1 MKTTELILKYLIY
14 TAIAF
19 IAIIFLIGA
28 FSCNPL
34 KKAQQTFDANKPAAA
49 EYCADRFPV
58 KDSLIKGDT
67 LVTTDTL
74 YVKEYDTIVDTIKL
88 KSYYPTKYITKT
100 IRITD
105 TVIRRD
111 NAREQVL
118 ANQVRQCNDVQ
129 IELIEKNT
137 RLSEQVD
144 EMKGK
149 RDKWRTRFFILLG
162 LTIAY
167 VGLRVKKLIPF

>member
-1 MKTTELILKYLIY
+1 MRYILIILLF
-14 TAIAF
+14 A
-19 IAIIFLIGA
+19 
-28 FSCNPL
+28 SCNPL
-34 KKAQQTFDANKPAAA
+34 KKAQQTFDENKPAAA

-67 LVTTDTL
+67 LVTVDTL
-74 YVKEYDTIVDTIKL
+74 YVKEYENIVTVDTIPMPL
-88 KSYYPTKYITKT
+88 PAVTHTRYITKT
-100 IRITD
+100 IRIVD

-118 ANQVRQCNDVQ
+118 ANQARQCNDLQ
-129 IELIEKNT
+129 IELINKNT

-149 RDKWRTRFFILLG
+149 RDKWRIRFFILLG
-162 LTIAY
+162 LTIVYA
-167 VGLRVKKLIPF
+167 GLRVKKLIPF

>member
-1 MKTTELILKYLIY
+1 MRYLLIILLF
-14 TAIAF
+14 A
-19 IAIIFLIGA
+19 
-28 FSCNPL
+28 SCNPL

-67 LVTTDTL
+67 LITTDTL
-74 YVKEYDTIVDTIKL
+74 YIKEYENIVTVDTVPMPL
-88 KSYYPTKYITKT
+88 PSVTHTRYITKT

-111 NAREQVL
+111 NAMEQVL
-118 ANQVRQCNDVQ
+118 ANQVRHCNDLQ
-129 IELIEKNT
+129 IELIDKNT

-144 EMKGK
+144 EMKSK
-149 RDKWRTRFFILLG
+149 RDKWRVRFFILLG

-167 VGLRVKKLIPF
+167 AGLRFKKLIPF

>member
-1 MKTTELILKYLIY
+1 MRYLI
-14 TAIAF
+14 
-19 IAIIFLIGA
+19 IILLFA
-28 FSCNPL
+28 SCNPL

-67 LVTTDTL
+67 LVTTDTV
-74 YVKEYDTIVDTIKL
+74 YFKEYENVITVDTFRTA
-88 KSYYPTKYITKT
+88 PVTNTRYITKT

-118 ANQVRQCNDVQ
+118 ANQVRQCNDLQ
-129 IELIEKNT
+129 IELVNKNT
-137 RLSEQVD
+137 RLSEQAD

-149 RDKWRTRFFILLG
+149 RDKWRIRFFILLG

>member
-1 MKTTELILKYLIY
+1 MKYLL
-14 TAIAF
+14 
-19 IAIIFLIGA
+19 IILLFA
-28 FSCNPL
+28 SCNPL

-74 YVKEYDTIVDTIKL
+74 YVREYDHRVTVDTVL
-88 KSYYPTKYITKT
+88 LPTMPITNTRYITKT

-118 ANQVRQCNDVQ
+118 ANQIRQCNDVQ
-129 IELIEKNT
+129 IELIDKNT

-144 EMKGK
+144 EMKSK
-149 RDKWRTRFFILLG
+149 RDKWRLRFFILLG

-167 VGLRVKKLIPF
+167 VGLRIKKLIPF

>member
-1 MKTTELILKYLIY
+1 MKNTDVWIWRLVWVCIGLIFIY
-14 TAIAF
+14 MLF
-19 IAIIFLIGA
+19 G
-28 FSCNPL
+28 CNPL

-67 LVTTDTL
+67 LVTTDTV
-74 YVKEYDTIVDTIKL
+74 YFKEYENVITVDTFRTAPI
-88 KSYYPTKYITKT
+88 TNTRIITKT
-100 IRITD
+100 IRIVD

-118 ANQVRQCNDVQ
+118 ANQVRQCNDLQ
-129 IELIEKNT
+129 IELVNKNT

-144 EMKGK
+144 EIKGK
-149 RDKWRTRFFILLG
+149 RDKWRIRFFILLG

>member
-1 MKTTELILKYLIY
+1 MKYLL
-14 TAIAF
+14 
-19 IAIIFLIGA
+19 IILLFA
-28 FSCNPL
+28 SCNPL

-67 LVTTDTL
+67 LVTTDTV
-74 YVKEYDTIVDTIKL
+74 YFKEYENVVTVDTFRTMPI
-88 KSYYPTKYITKT
+88 TNTRYITKT

-105 TVIRRD
+105 TIIRRD

-118 ANQVRQCNDVQ
+118 EAR
-129 IELIEKNT
+129 LKNT
-137 RLSEQVD
+137 QQVLENNNTVLEKWRSD
-144 EMKGK
+144 YYGMKDK
-149 RDKWRTRFFILLG
+149 RDKWRIRFFILLG